1 VGKGCVFEFSG
12 DLNKEN
18 PMKYLR
24 VVSDQT
30 GPQGMYGVLRG
41 QEIHLLDD
49 TPLRKSAKE
58 TGVVFPLREVK
69 VFLPPV
75 EAPNIIALGQN
86 YVEHAIESK
95 LKPPIRPVIFLK
107 STSSLT
113 GHLSPIA
120 LPAEA
125 PSQVDYEAELTVV
138 IGKKCKHVPVEKTK
152 DVIFGYTCGQD
163 VSARDC
169 QVKLDM
175 QWARGKS
182 FDTFAPIGPVIE
194 TELDPENLKIQLR
207 LNGKTMQSGNTRD
220 LIFSVS
226 YLVSYLSRQMTLLPG
241 TLIMTGTPSGIGFT
255 RTPQIFLK
263 PGDRVEVEI
272 EGIGVLENPVV
283 MEDVDG

>member
-1 VGKGCVFEFSG
+1 V
-12 DLNKEN
+12 
-18 PMKYLR
+18 KYLR
-24 VVSDQT
+24 VISDQT

-58 TGVVFPLREVK
+58 TGVAFPLREVK

-75 EAPNIIALGQN
+75 EIPNIIALGQN
-86 YVEHAIESK
+86 YVEHARESK
-95 LKPPIRPVIFLK
+95 LEPPTAPVIFLK

-113 GHLSPIA
+113 GHLNPIV

-138 IGKKCKHVPVEKTK
+138 IGKKGKRVPLEKAK
-152 DVIFGYTCGQD
+152 DVIFGYTCGHD

-169 QVKLDM
+169 QVKLDR

-182 FDTFAPIGPVIE
+182 FDTFTPIGPVIE
-194 TELDPENLKIQLR
+194 TELNPENLRIQLK
-207 LNGKTMQSGNTRD
+207 LNGKTMQDGRTRD
-220 LIFSVS
+220 LIFSVFS
-226 YLVSYLSRQMTLLPG
+226 LVSYLSRQMTLLPG

-255 RTPQIFLK
+255 RTPQVFLK

-272 EGIGVLENPVV
+272 EGIGVLENSVV
-283 MEDVDG
+283 MEDVHG

>member
-1 VGKGCVFEFSG
+1 
-12 DLNKEN
+12 
-18 PMKYLR
+18 
-24 VVSDQT
+24 
-30 GPQGMYGVLRG
+30 MYGILRG
-41 QEIHLLDD
+41 QEVFLLDD
-49 TPLRKSAKE
+49 TPLSKSAKE
-58 TGVVFPLREVK
+58 TGVAFPLREVK
-69 VFLPPV
+69 VFLPPI

-86 YVEHAIESK
+86 YLEHAKESK
-95 LKPPIRPVIFLK
+95 LEPPTRPVIFLK

-113 GHLSPIA
+113 GHLNPIL

-138 IGKKCKHVPVEKTK
+138 IGKKCKHVPLEKTK

-194 TELDPENLKIQLR
+194 TELNPENLRIQLR
-207 LNGKTMQSGNTRD
+207 LNGKPMQSGCTRD

-255 RTPQIFLK
+255 HTPQIFLK

-272 EGIGVLENPVV
+272 KGIGVLENPVV
-283 MEDVDG
+283 MEDVHG

>member
-1 VGKGCVFEFSG
+1 
-12 DLNKEN
+12 
-18 PMKYLR
+18 MKYLR
-24 VVSDQT
+24 VISDQT

-41 QEIHLLDD
+41 QGIHLLDD
-49 TPLRKSAKE
+49 TPLSKSAKE

-69 VFLPPV
+69 VFLPPI

-95 LKPPIRPVIFLK
+95 LEPPIRPVIFLK
-107 STSSLT
+107 ATSSLS
-113 GHLSPIA
+113 GHLNPIV

-138 IGKKCKHVPVEKTK
+138 IGKKCKHVPLERTK
-152 DVIFGYTCGQD
+152 DVVFGYTCGQD

-182 FDTFAPIGPVIE
+182 FDTFAPVGPVIE
-194 TELDPENLKIQLR
+194 TELNPENLRIQLR

-255 RTPQIFLK
+255 RNPQIFLK
-263 PGDRVEVEI
+263 SGDRVEVEI
-272 EGIGVLENPVV
+272 EGIGVLENPVIV
-283 MEDVDG
+283 EDVHG

>member
-1 VGKGCVFEFSG
+1 
-12 DLNKEN
+12 
-18 PMKYLR
+18 MKYLR
-24 VVSDQT
+24 VISDQT
-30 GPQGMYGVLRG
+30 GSRGSYGILKG

-49 TPLRKSAKE
+49 TPLSKSAKE
-58 TGVVFPLREVK
+58 TGIVFPVREVN

-75 EAPNIIALGQN
+75 EVPNLVALSLN
-86 YVEHAIESK
+86 YVEHAVESK
-95 LKPPIRPVIFLK
+95 LEPPTAPVIFFK

-113 GHLSPIA
+113 GHRNPIV

-125 PSQVDYEAELTVV
+125 PFQVDYEAELTVV
-138 IGKKCKHVPVEKTK
+138 IGKKCKHVPLEEAK
-152 DVIFGYTCGQD
+152 DVIFGYTCGHD

-169 QVKLDM
+169 QLKLDR

-182 FDTFAPIGPVIE
+182 FDTFTPVGPVIE
-194 TELDPENLKIQLR
+194 TELNPENLRIQLR
-207 LNGKTMQSGNTRD
+207 LNGKTMQNGSTRD
-220 LIFSVS
+220 LIFSVFP
-226 YLVSYLSRQMTLLPG
+226 LVSYLSRQMTLLPG

-283 MEDVDG
+283 MEEVHG